1 MSTIKQVVDS
11 LVAVGTPLAD
21 IIRQVNVAA
30 VDKALVINYGNQT
43 KAAEQLG
50 CHRSVVRKYA
60 LVRQEKPMV
69 GRWRDNTGE
78 PVIRKGK
85 IQVEY
90 PCGGTSLVYSKD
102 VNWSLDLNPDSETG
116 FSEKIVRWRPYY
128 A

>member
-11 LVAVGTPLAD
+11 LVAAGTPLAD

-30 VDKALVINYGNQT
+30 VDKALVMNYGNQT
-43 KAAEQLG
+43 KAAQQLR
-50 CHRSVVRKYA
+50 CHRHVVRKYT

-85 IQVEY
+85 IQIEY
-90 PCGGTSLVYSKD
+90 VDGSTTITYAHHI
-102 VNWSLDLNPDSETG
+102 NWESPE
-116 FSEKIVRWRPYY
+116 IVRWRPYY
-128 A
+128 V